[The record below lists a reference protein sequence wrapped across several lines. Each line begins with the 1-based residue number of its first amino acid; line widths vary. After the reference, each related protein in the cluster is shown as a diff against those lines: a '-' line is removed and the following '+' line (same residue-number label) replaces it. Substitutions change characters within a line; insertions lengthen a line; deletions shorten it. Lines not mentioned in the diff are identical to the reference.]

1 MLAPESFIPRN
12 TAMPIVIATIP
23 ISVFAVLAN
32 VVPIL
37 IPGPFDQR
45 AAANRDPDVVVC
57 SAAKRP
63 AAFPGAVPSDI
74 EVVACQSRSHEEGC
88 GCKSVELHREGGRL
102 VDESWWR
109 SFLASER

>member
-1 MLAPESFIPRN
+1 
-12 TAMPIVIATIP
+12 MPIVIATIP

>member
-45 AAANRDPDVVVC
+45 AAVNRDPNVVVC

-74 EVVACQSRSHEEGC
+74 EVVAGQSWSHEEGC
-88 GCKSVELHREGGRL
+88 GCRSVELHREGRRL
-102 VDESWWR
+102 VDVSRW
-109 SFLASER
+109 SFF

>member
-1 MLAPESFIPRN
+1 MLAPESFITRN

-23 ISVFAVLAN
+23 ISVFVVLAN
-32 VVPIL
+32 IVPIF

-45 AAANRDPDVVVC
+45 AAVNRDPDVVVC

-74 EVVACQSRSHEEGC
+74 EVVACQNWSHKDGC
-88 GCKSVELHREGGRL
+88 GCKSVELHREGGGP

-109 SFLASER
+109 FFLA